1 MTWLADPSIWIG
13 LFTLVVLEIVLG
25 IDNLVFIAILV
36 NKLPPALRDRA
47 RVIGLGLALLMRMVL
62 LAAMSWLIG
71 LTKPL
76 LTLGPV
82 DLSGRSIILLLG
94 GFFLLF
100 KATSELHER
109 LDGQPQD
116 ESHGSG
122 HGKFWNVIAQVVI
135 LDAVFSIDSVITA
148 VGMVN
153 DLPVM
158 MAAVVIAMGAML
170 FASRPLTEFVNAHR
184 TVVVLCLSF
193 LLMIGFSL
201 VAEGLGFHIPK
212 GYLYAAIGFSILI
225 EFFNQVAQRNTVRY
239 ERRRPLRERT
249 ADAVLSLLGERR
261 GAPAESESHE
271 AVSHEA
277 GQPVPEAVFRPE
289 ERSMVSGVL
298 DLAERSVR
306 SIMTPRHDISW
317 VDLDADAAVT
327 RKLLLAVPH
336 NQFPVCRGGLDD
348 LVGVARAKDLMGDLD
363 TRGAID
369 VDRSVKPALK
379 VSDNIGILRLMDQ
392 LKRARGR
399 MLVVTDPLD
408 VVQGV
413 VTPIDVLEA
422 IAGEFPDEDERPG
435 VVEVSD
441 GCWEVAGEADLRQL
455 EDVLHVDWLLDEGGG
470 ATSLGGY
477 LFNQWDRLPEV
488 GDTLVR
494 HDLRFQILEAA
505 SRRIV
510 RVRIERME
518 DVTAPEAEA

>member
-36 NKLPPALRDRA
+36 NKLPPAQRDHA
-47 RVIGLGLALLMRMVL
+47 RMIGLGLALVMRVVL
-62 LAAMSWLIG
+62 LSAMSWLIT

-76 LTLGPV
+76 LTVGPV
-82 DLSGRSIILLLG
+82 ELSGRAIILLLG

-116 ESHGSG
+116 ESHGTG

-158 MAAVVIAMGAML
+158 ISAVVIAMGAML
-170 FASRPLTEFVNAHR
+170 FASRPLTAFVNAHR

-249 ADAVLSLLGERR
+249 ADAVLSLLGEQRAAQAKGEAEEAAPH
-261 GAPAESESHE
+261 GADQVA
-271 AVSHEA
+271 A
-277 GQPVPEAVFRPE
+277 EAVFRPE

-306 SIMTPRHDISW
+306 SVMTPRHDISW
-317 VDLDADAAVT
+317 VDLEADAAVT

-363 TRGAID
+363 TRGSID
-369 VDRSVKPALK
+369 TERSVKPALK

-422 IAGEFPDEDERPG
+422 IAGEFPDEDERPDVLELDQG
-435 VVEVSD
+435 GWD
-441 GCWEVAGEADLRQL
+441 VAGEADLLQL
-455 EDVLHVDWLLDEGGG
+455 EDVLHVDWLIDEGGG

-494 HDLRFQILEAA
+494 HDLRFVILEAG

-510 RVRIERME
+510 RVRIERIE
-518 DVTAPEAEA
+518 EVTAPEAEA

>member
-1 MTWLADPSIWIG
+1 MPWLADPSIWIG
-13 LFTLVVLEIVLG
+13 LVTLVVLEIVLG

-47 RVIGLGLALLMRMVL
+47 RMIGLGLALLMRMVL
-62 LAAMSWLIG
+62 LSAMSWLIT

-82 DLSGRSIILLLG
+82 ALSGRSIILLLG

-116 ESHGSG
+116 ESHGAG
-122 HGKFWNVIAQVVI
+122 HGQFWNVIAQVVV

-158 MAAVVIAMGAML
+158 MTAVAIAMGAML
-170 FASRPLTEFVNAHR
+170 FASRPLTAFVNAHR

-225 EFFNQVAQRNTVRY
+225 ESFNQVAERNEVRH

-249 ADAVLSLLGERR
+249 ADAVLSLLGDRR
-261 GAPAESESHE
+261 AAQANGEAEEAAPHE
-271 AVSHEA
+271 ADHAAAEV
-277 GQPVPEAVFRPE
+277 VFRPE

-317 VDLDADAAVT
+317 VDLDADIAQT

-369 VDRSVKPALK
+369 VERSVKPALK

-408 VVQGV
+408 VV
-413 VTPIDVLEA
+413 
-422 IAGEFPDEDERPG
+422 
-435 VVEVSD
+435 
-441 GCWEVAGEADLRQL
+441 
-455 EDVLHVDWLLDEGGG
+455 
-470 ATSLGGY
+470 
-477 LFNQWDRLPEV
+477 
-488 GDTLVR
+488 
-494 HDLRFQILEAA
+494 
-505 SRRIV
+505 
-510 RVRIERME
+510 
-518 DVTAPEAEA
+518 

>member
-36 NKLPPALRDRA
+36 NKLPPAQRDRA
-47 RVIGLGLALLMRMVL
+47 RMIGLGLALGMRVVL
-62 LAAMSWLIG
+62 LMAMSWLIG

-76 LTLGPV
+76 LTIGPV

-109 LDGQPQD
+109 LDGEPQD
-116 ESHGSG
+116 ESHGTG

-158 MAAVVIAMGAML
+158 IAAVVIAMGAML
-170 FASRPLTEFVNAHR
+170 FASRPLTNFVNAHR

-249 ADAVLSLLGERR
+249 ADAVLSLLGDRR
-261 GAPAESESHE
+261 GTPADTEAHETAPHAD
-271 AVSHEA
+271 
-277 GQPVPEAVFRPE
+277 QPAPETVFRPE

-317 VDLDADAAVT
+317 VDLDADPATT

-363 TRGAID
+363 TRGTID
-369 VDRSVKPALK
+369 VERSVKPALK
-379 VSDNIGILRLMDQ
+379 VGDNIGILRLMDK

-399 MLVVTDPLD
+399 MMVVTDSLD
-408 VVQGV
+408 VIQGV

-422 IAGEFPDEDERPG
+422 IAGEFPDEDERLG
-435 VVEVSD
+435 VVEVGE

-488 GDTLVR
+488 GDSLVR
-494 HDLRFQILEAA
+494 HDLRFVVLEAG

-518 DVTAPEAEA
+518 EVTAPDAEA

>member
-1 MTWLADPSIWIG
+1 
-13 LFTLVVLEIVLG
+13 
-25 IDNLVFIAILV
+25 
-36 NKLPPALRDRA
+36 
-47 RVIGLGLALLMRMVL
+47 
-62 LAAMSWLIG
+62 
-71 LTKPL
+71 
-76 LTLGPV
+76 
-82 DLSGRSIILLLG
+82 
-94 GFFLLF
+94 
-100 KATSELHER
+100 
-109 LDGQPQD
+109 
-116 ESHGSG
+116 
-122 HGKFWNVIAQVVI
+122 VIAQVVV

-158 MAAVVIAMGAML
+158 MTAVAIAMGAML
-170 FASRPLTEFVNAHR
+170 FASRPLTAFVNAHR

-225 EFFNQVAQRNTVRY
+225 ESFNQVAERNEVRH

-249 ADAVLSLLGERR
+249 ADAVLSLLGDRR
-261 GAPAESESHE
+261 AAQANGEAEEAAPHE
-271 AVSHEA
+271 ADHAAAEV
-277 GQPVPEAVFRPE
+277 VFRPE

-317 VDLDADAAVT
+317 VDLDADIAQT

-369 VDRSVKPALK
+369 VERSVKPALK

-422 IAGEFPDEDERPG
+422 IAGEFPDEDERLN
-435 VVEVSD
+435 VVELAD

-488 GDTLVR
+488 GDALVR
-494 HDLRFQILEAA
+494 HDLRFVILAA
-505 SRRIV
+505 GSRRIV

-518 DVTAPEAEA
+518 EVTAPEAEA

>member
-36 NKLPPALRDRA
+36 NKLPPAQRDRA
-47 RVIGLGLALLMRMVL
+47 RMIGLGLALGMRVVL
-62 LAAMSWLIG
+62 LMAMSWLIG

-76 LTLGPV
+76 LTIGPV

-109 LDGQPQD
+109 LDGEPQD
-116 ESHGSG
+116 ESHGTG

-158 MAAVVIAMGAML
+158 IAAVVIAMGAML
-170 FASRPLTEFVNAHR
+170 FASRPLTNFVNAHR

-249 ADAVLSLLGERR
+249 ADAVLSLLGDRR
-261 GAPAESESHE
+261 GTPADTEAHETAPHAD
-271 AVSHEA
+271 
-277 GQPVPEAVFRPE
+277 QPAPEAVFRPE

-317 VDLDADAAVT
+317 VDLDADAATT

-363 TRGAID
+363 TRGTID
-369 VDRSVKPALK
+369 VERSVKPALK
-379 VSDNIGILRLMDQ
+379 VSDNVGILRLMDL

-399 MLVVTDPLD
+399 MLLVIDPLD

-422 IAGEFPDEDERPG
+422 IAGEFPDEDERLD
-435 VVEVSD
+435 VEQASE

-494 HDLRFQILEAA
+494 HDLRFVILEAG

-518 DVTAPEAEA
+518 EVTAPDAEA

>member
-1 MTWLADPSIWIG
+1 MSWLADPSIWIG
-13 LFTLVVLEIVLG
+13 LVTLVVLEIILG

-36 NKLPPALRDRA
+36 NKLPPALQDRA
-47 RVIGLGLALLMRMVL
+47 RMIGLGLALLMRMVL
-62 LAAMSWLIG
+62 LSMMSWLIT
-71 LTKPL
+71 LTRPL

-82 DLSGRSIILLLG
+82 ELSGRSIILLLG

-116 ESHGSG
+116 ESHGAG
-122 HGKFWNVIAQVVI
+122 QGKFWNVIAQVVI
-135 LDAVFSIDSVITA
+135 LDAVFSLDSVITA

-158 MAAVVIAMGAML
+158 MTAVVIAMGAML
-170 FASRPLTEFVNAHR
+170 FASRPLTAFVNAHR

-225 EFFNQVAQRNTVRY
+225 EFFNQVAQRNSDRY

-261 GAPAESESHE
+261 ADHAAGEAEVVVPH
-271 AVSHEA
+271 AL
-277 GQPVPEAVFRPE
+277 GQPTPETVFRPE

-298 DLAERSVR
+298 GLAERSVR
-306 SIMTPRHDISW
+306 SVMTPRHDISW
-317 VDLDADAAVT
+317 VDLDADIAHT
-327 RKLLLAVPH
+327 RQLLLAVPH

-369 VDRSVKPALK
+369 VERSVKPALK
-379 VSDNIGILRLMDQ
+379 VSDSIGILRLMDQ
-392 LKRARGR
+392 LKRSRGR
-399 MLVVTDPLD
+399 MMVVTDPLD

-435 VVEVSD
+435 VVEISD

-455 EDVLHVDWLLDEGGG
+455 EDVLRVDWLLDEGGG

-477 LFNQWDRLPEV
+477 LFRQWDRLPEV
-488 GDTLVR
+488 ADTLVR
-494 HDLRFQILEAA
+494 HDLRFVILEVG
-505 SRRIV
+505 SRRIM

-518 DVTAPEAEA
+518 EVTAPEAEA

>member
-1 MTWLADPSIWIG
+1 MSWLADPSIWIG
-13 LFTLVVLEIVLG
+13 LVTLVVLEIVLG

-47 RVIGLGLALLMRMVL
+47 RMIGLGLALVMRMVL
-62 LAAMSWLIG
+62 LSMMSWLIT

-82 DLSGRSIILLLG
+82 ALSGRSIILLLG

-116 ESHGSG
+116 DSHGAG
-122 HGKFWNVIAQVVI
+122 LGKFWNVIAQVVV
-135 LDAVFSIDSVITA
+135 LDAVFSLDSVITA

-158 MAAVVIAMGAML
+158 MAAVAVAMGAML
-170 FASRPLTEFVNAHR
+170 FASRPLTDFVNAHR

-225 EFFNQVAQRNTVRY
+225 EFFNQVAQRNSDRY

-249 ADAVLSLLGERR
+249 ADTVLSLLGERR
-261 GAPAESESHE
+261 ADHGTGEAEAAASHAP
-271 AVSHEA
+271 
-277 GQPVPEAVFRPE
+277 GLPTPETVFRPE

-298 DLAERSVR
+298 GLAERSVR

-317 VDLDADAAVT
+317 VDLEGDIAHT
-327 RKLLLAVPH
+327 RQLLLAVPH

-369 VDRSVKPALK
+369 VERSVKPALK
-379 VSDNIGILRLMDQ
+379 VSDGIGILRLMDQ
-392 LKRARGR
+392 LKRSRGR
-399 MLVVTDPLD
+399 MMVVTDSLN

-435 VVEVSD
+435 VVALRE

-477 LFNQWDRLPEV
+477 LFRQWDRLPEV
-488 GDTLVR
+488 SDALVR
-494 HDLRFQILEAA
+494 HDLRFVILEVG
-505 SRRIV
+505 SRRIM

>member
-36 NKLPPALRDRA
+36 NKLPPAQRDRA
-47 RVIGLGLALLMRMVL
+47 RMIGLGLALGMRMVL

-76 LTLGPV
+76 LTIGPV
-82 DLSGRSIILLLG
+82 ELSGRSIILLLG

-109 LDGQPQD
+109 LDGEPQD
-116 ESHGSG
+116 ESHGTG

-158 MAAVVIAMGAML
+158 MTAVVIAMAAML
-170 FASRPLTEFVNAHR
+170 FASRPLTAFVNAHR

-249 ADAVLSLLGERR
+249 ADAVLSLLGDRR
-261 GAPAESESHE
+261 GAPADAEAHE
-271 AVSHEA
+271 AA
-277 GQPVPEAVFRPE
+277 PNPNQPAPETVFRPE

-317 VDLDADAAVT
+317 VDLDADVATT

-363 TRGAID
+363 TRGTID
-369 VDRSVKPALK
+369 VERSVKPALK
-379 VSDNIGILRLMDQ
+379 VADSIGILRLMDK

-399 MLVVTDPLD
+399 MMVVTDSLD
-408 VVQGV
+408 VIQGV

-494 HDLRFQILEAA
+494 HDLRFVVLEAG

-518 DVTAPEAEA
+518 EVTAPDAEA

>member
-1 MTWLADPSIWIG
+1 MEWLFDPNIWVG
-13 LFTLVVLEIVLG
+13 LFALIVLEIVLG
-25 IDNLVFIAILV
+25 VDNLIFIAILAD
-36 NKLPPALRDRA
+36 KLAPEQRDKA
-47 RVIGLGLALLMRMVL
+47 RLVGLSLAMLMRLGLLSV
-62 LAAMSWLIG
+62 MSWLVT
-71 LTKPL
+71 LTEPL
-76 LTLGPV
+76 FSIASLSF
-82 DLSGRSIILLLG
+82 SGRDLILLLG

-122 HGKFWNVIAQVVI
+122 HGKFWNVIVQVVI

-158 MAAVVIAMGAML
+158 MAAVVVAMGAML

-225 EFFNQVAQRNTVRY
+225 EFFNQMAQRNTVRY

-249 ADAVLSLLGERR
+249 ADAVLSLLGDRR

-271 AVSHEA
+271 AVSHAA
-277 GQPVPEAVFRPE
+277 GQSVPETVFRPE

-317 VDLDADAAVT
+317 VDLDADVAVT

-348 LVGVARAKDLMGDLD
+348 LLGVARAKDLMGDLD
-363 TRGAID
+363 TRGSID

-422 IAGEFPDEDERPG
+422 IAGEFPDEDERLG

-455 EDVLHVDWLLDEGGG
+455 EDVLHVEWLLDEGGG

-494 HDLRFQILEAA
+494 HDLRFQILEAG

>member
-1 MTWLADPSIWIG
+1 
-13 LFTLVVLEIVLG
+13 
-25 IDNLVFIAILV
+25 
-36 NKLPPALRDRA
+36 
-47 RVIGLGLALLMRMVL
+47 
-62 LAAMSWLIG
+62 
-71 LTKPL
+71 
-76 LTLGPV
+76 
-82 DLSGRSIILLLG
+82 
-94 GFFLLF
+94 
-100 KATSELHER
+100 
-109 LDGQPQD
+109 
-116 ESHGSG
+116 
-122 HGKFWNVIAQVVI
+122 
-135 LDAVFSIDSVITA
+135 
-148 VGMVN
+148 MVN

-158 MAAVVIAMGAML
+158 MTAVAIAMGAML
-170 FASRPLTEFVNAHR
+170 FASRPLTAFVNAHR

-225 EFFNQVAQRNTVRY
+225 ESFNQVAERNEVRH

-249 ADAVLSLLGERR
+249 ADAVLSLLGDRR
-261 GAPAESESHE
+261 AAQANGEAEEAAPHE
-271 AVSHEA
+271 ADHAAAEV
-277 GQPVPEAVFRPE
+277 VFRPE

-317 VDLDADAAVT
+317 VDLDADIAQT

-369 VDRSVKPALK
+369 VERSVKPALK

-422 IAGEFPDEDERPG
+422 IAGEFPDEDERLN
-435 VVEVSD
+435 VVELAD

-488 GDTLVR
+488 GDALVR
-494 HDLRFQILEAA
+494 HDLRFVILAA
-505 SRRIV
+505 GSRRIV

-518 DVTAPEAEA
+518 EVTAPEAEA

>member
-36 NKLPPALRDRA
+36 NKLPPAQRDRA
-47 RVIGLGLALLMRMVL
+47 RMIGLGLALGMRMVL

-76 LTLGPV
+76 LTIGPV

-109 LDGQPQD
+109 LDGEPQD
-116 ESHGSG
+116 ESHGTG

-158 MAAVVIAMGAML
+158 MTAVVIAMAAML
-170 FASRPLTEFVNAHR
+170 FASRPLTAFVNAHR

-249 ADAVLSLLGERR
+249 ADAVLSLLGDRR
-261 GAPAESESHE
+261 GAPADAEAHE
-271 AVSHEA
+271 AAPHA
-277 GQPVPEAVFRPE
+277 NQPAPETVFRPE

-298 DLAERSVR
+298 DLAERSIR
-306 SIMTPRHDISW
+306 SIMTPRHEISW
-317 VDLDADAAVT
+317 VDLHADAAVT

-369 VDRSVKPALK
+369 VERSIKPALK
-379 VSDNIGILRLMDQ
+379 VSDNLGILRLMDQ

-422 IAGEFPDEDERPG
+422 IAGEFPDEDER
-435 VVEVSD
+435 SD
-441 GCWEVAGEADLRQL
+441 VLPLDDGAWDVAGEADLRQL

-494 HDLRFQILEAA
+494 HDLRFVVLEAG

-518 DVTAPEAEA
+518 EVTAPDAEA

>member
-36 NKLPPALRDRA
+36 NKLPPMQRDRA
-47 RVIGLGLALLMRMVL
+47 RMIGLGLALVMRLVL
-62 LAAMSWLIG
+62 LSVMSWLIG

-76 LTLGPV
+76 LMLGPV
-82 DLSGRSIILLLG
+82 ALSGRSILLLLG

-109 LDGQPQD
+109 LDGEPQD

-122 HGKFWNVIAQVVI
+122 HGQFWNVIVQVVI

-158 MAAVVIAMGAML
+158 MTAVVIAMGAML
-170 FASRPLTEFVNAHR
+170 FASRPLTAFVNAHR

-225 EFFNQVAQRNTVRY
+225 EFFNQMAQRNTARY

-249 ADAVLSLLGERR
+249 ADAVLSLLGDRR
-261 GAPAESESHE
+261 GKQVDAESHE
-271 AVSHEA
+271 AAGQEA
-277 GQPVPEAVFRPE
+277 GQPAPDAVFRPE

-298 DLAERSVR
+298 ALAERSVR

-317 VDLDADAAVT
+317 VDLDADIATT
-327 RKLLLAVPH
+327 RQLLLAVPH

-369 VDRSVKPALK
+369 VDRTVKPALK
-379 VSDNIGILRLMDQ
+379 VADSIGILRLMDH
-392 LKRARGR
+392 LKRSRGR
-399 MLVVTDPLD
+399 MMVVTDPLD

-422 IAGEFPDEDERPG
+422 IAGEFPDEDERLG

-441 GCWEVAGEADLRQL
+441 GNWEVAGDADLRQL
-455 EDVLHVDWLLDEGGG
+455 EDVLHIDWLLDEGGG

-477 LFNQWDRLPEV
+477 LLHQWDRVPEV
-488 GDTLVR
+488 GDALVR
-494 HDLRFQILEAA
+494 HGLRFVILEAGR
-505 SRRIV
+505 RRIV

>member
-36 NKLPPALRDRA
+36 NKLPPAQRDRA
-47 RVIGLGLALLMRMVL
+47 RMIGLGLALGMRVVL
-62 LAAMSWLIG
+62 LMAISWLVG

-76 LTLGPV
+76 LTIGPV

-109 LDGQPQD
+109 LDGEPQD
-116 ESHGSG
+116 ESHGTG

-158 MAAVVIAMGAML
+158 IAAVVIAMGAML
-170 FASRPLTEFVNAHR
+170 FASRPLTNFVNAHR

-249 ADAVLSLLGERR
+249 ADAVLSLLGDRR
-261 GAPAESESHE
+261 GTPADTEAHETAPHAD
-271 AVSHEA
+271 
-277 GQPVPEAVFRPE
+277 QPAPEAVFRPE

-317 VDLDADAAVT
+317 VDLGADAATT

-363 TRGAID
+363 TRGTID
-369 VDRSVKPALK
+369 VERSVKPALK
-379 VSDNIGILRLMDQ
+379 VSDNVGILRLMDL

-399 MLVVTDPLD
+399 MLLVIDPLD

-422 IAGEFPDEDERPG
+422 IAGEFPDEDERLD
-435 VVEVSD
+435 VEQASE

-494 HDLRFQILEAA
+494 HDLRFVILEAG

-518 DVTAPEAEA
+518 EVTAPDAEA

>member
-36 NKLPPALRDRA
+36 NKLPPAQRDRA
-47 RVIGLGLALLMRMVL
+47 RMIGLGLALGMRVVL
-62 LAAMSWLIG
+62 LMAMSWLIG

-76 LTLGPV
+76 LTIGPV

-109 LDGQPQD
+109 LDGEPQD
-116 ESHGSG
+116 ESHGTG

-158 MAAVVIAMGAML
+158 IAAVVIAMGAML
-170 FASRPLTEFVNAHR
+170 FASRPLTNFVNAHR

-249 ADAVLSLLGERR
+249 ADAVLSLLGDRR
-261 GAPAESESHE
+261 GTPADTEAHETAPHADQ
-271 AVSHEA
+271 AA
-277 GQPVPEAVFRPE
+277 PETVFRPE

-317 VDLDADAAVT
+317 VDLDADAATT

-363 TRGAID
+363 TRGTID
-369 VDRSVKPALK
+369 VERSVKPALK
-379 VSDNIGILRLMDQ
+379 VSDNVGILRLMDL

-399 MLVVTDPLD
+399 MLLVIDPLD

-422 IAGEFPDEDERPG
+422 IAGEFPDEDERLD
-435 VVEVSD
+435 VEQASE

-477 LFNQWDRLPEV
+477 LFNQWGRLPEV

-494 HDLRFQILEAA
+494 HDLRFVILEAG

-518 DVTAPEAEA
+518 EVTAPDAEA

>member
-36 NKLPPALRDRA
+36 NKLPPAQRDRA
-47 RVIGLGLALLMRMVL
+47 RMIGLGLALGMRVVL
-62 LAAMSWLIG
+62 LMAMSWLIG

-76 LTLGPV
+76 LTIGSV

-109 LDGQPQD
+109 LDGEPQD
-116 ESHGSG
+116 ESHGTG

-158 MAAVVIAMGAML
+158 IAAVVIAMGAML
-170 FASRPLTEFVNAHR
+170 FASRPLTDFVNAHR

-249 ADAVLSLLGERR
+249 ADAVLSLLGDRR
-261 GAPAESESHE
+261 GTPADAEAHETAPHAD
-271 AVSHEA
+271 
-277 GQPVPEAVFRPE
+277 QPAPEAVFRPE

-306 SIMTPRHDISW
+306 SVMTPRHDISW
-317 VDLDADAAVT
+317 VDLEADAATT

-363 TRGAID
+363 TRGTID
-369 VDRSVKPALK
+369 VERSVKPALK
-379 VSDNIGILRLMDQ
+379 VSDNVGILRLMDL

-399 MLVVTDPLD
+399 MLLVIDPLD

-422 IAGEFPDEDERPG
+422 IAGEFPDEDERLD
-435 VVEVSD
+435 VEQASE

-494 HDLRFQILEAA
+494 HDLRFVILEAG

-518 DVTAPEAEA
+518 EVTAPDAEA

>member
-1 MTWLADPSIWIG
+1 
-13 LFTLVVLEIVLG
+13 
-25 IDNLVFIAILV
+25 
-36 NKLPPALRDRA
+36 
-47 RVIGLGLALLMRMVL
+47 
-62 LAAMSWLIG
+62 
-71 LTKPL
+71 
-76 LTLGPV
+76 
-82 DLSGRSIILLLG
+82 
-94 GFFLLF
+94 
-100 KATSELHER
+100 
-109 LDGQPQD
+109 
-116 ESHGSG
+116 
-122 HGKFWNVIAQVVI
+122 
-135 LDAVFSIDSVITA
+135 
-148 VGMVN
+148 
-153 DLPVM
+153 
-158 MAAVVIAMGAML
+158 
-170 FASRPLTEFVNAHR
+170 
-184 TVVVLCLSF
+184 VVVLCLSF

-225 EFFNQVAQRNTVRY
+225 ESFNQVAERNEVRH

-249 ADAVLSLLGERR
+249 ADAVLSLLGDRR
-261 GAPAESESHE
+261 AAQANGEAEEAAPHE
-271 AVSHEA
+271 ADHAAAEV
-277 GQPVPEAVFRPE
+277 VFRPE

-317 VDLDADAAVT
+317 VDLDADIAQT

-369 VDRSVKPALK
+369 VERSVKPALK

-422 IAGEFPDEDERPG
+422 IAGEFPDEDERLN
-435 VVEVSD
+435 VVELAD

-488 GDTLVR
+488 GDALVR
-494 HDLRFQILEAA
+494 HDLRFVILAA
-505 SRRIV
+505 GSRRIV

-518 DVTAPEAEA
+518 EVTAPEAEA